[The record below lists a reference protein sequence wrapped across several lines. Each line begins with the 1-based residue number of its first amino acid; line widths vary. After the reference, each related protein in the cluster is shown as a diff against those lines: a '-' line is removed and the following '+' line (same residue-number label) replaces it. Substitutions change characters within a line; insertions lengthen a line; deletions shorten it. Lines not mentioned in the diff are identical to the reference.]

1 MRKGF
6 WTVVRWHVAEPKEAE
21 LDQLS
26 ETKKR
31 VNGEKM

>member
-26 ETKKR
+26 ETKR
-31 VNGEKM
+31 E